1 VYYVQ
6 YPNRQ
11 PRRGIHLALI
21 IVGVLAF
28 IPFLAIAFLFAG
40 LSSLSASNGD
50 SGARDIILVGAILV
64 IACAACVS
72 GVIMQRRGKAVTT
85 PSPGPV
91 VGAHMPPPPP
101 PPPPPVAAPVA
112 TRAPA
117 VRLISV
123 ALGTLAAAVLIPFAL
138 IGLSVVAGLAGVS
151 LTPFVVVGVVAV
163 AVAGVYRLI
172 VHRRHKDS
180 D

>member
-1 VYYVQ
+1 MQ

-40 LSSLSASNGD
+40 LSSLSAGNGD
-50 SGARDIILVGAILV
+50 SGARDIIMSGAILV

-91 VGAHMPPPPP
+91 VGAHMPPP
-101 PPPPPVAAPVA
+101 VAAPVA

-138 IGLSVVAGLAGVS
+138 LGLSIVAGLAGIS
-151 LTPFVVVGVVAV
+151 ITPLVVAGVAAV

-172 VHRRHKDS
+172 AHRRHKDS

>member
-1 VYYVQ
+1 MYYVQ

-50 SGARDIILVGAILV
+50 SGARDIIMSGAILV

-101 PPPPPVAAPVA
+101 PPVAAPVA

-138 IGLSVVAGLAGVS
+138 IGLSIVAGLAGVS

-172 VHRRHKDS
+172 AHRRHKDS